1 MESNKEYFAFISY
14 QREDERWAKWLQHKL
29 EHYKL
34 PSNLNGR
41 TDFPKAIR
49 PIFRDASE
57 LTPGNLPRQIHEA
70 LEQSK
75 YLIVVCSPRSAHSEW
90 VNKEI
95 ETFISM
101 GRTANVI
108 PFIIEG
114 AAFSKDSKDECF
126 PLALRQLP
134 EEQEILGA
142 NINEMGRD
150 AAAVKVVARMFDVKF
165 DSLWQ
170 RHEREQRRQ
179 RWMRMGGLAAF
190 AVAVLLVAIWIGHQ
204 NVLLKE
210 KDWKMMENQSRAVA
224 DKAIRLVD
232 EGDACTAQL
241 LALEALPKDLNHP
254 NRPYTFEAESAL
266 RRAYRNNSAVMQT
279 YESVAFA
286 SFSPDGKRIVSAS
299 WDVRIWDAET
309 GQCLHKLEGHT
320 NFVWSVSFSP
330 DSKRIVSASFDKTI
344 RIWDAQTG
352 QCLRE
357 LKGHYFWIYS
367 AFFSPDG
374 KKIVS
379 GSGDRN
385 IRIWDAETG
394 QCLQTWGGGI
404 GSNIALLIASYSP
417 DGKRIIAAAGNTI
430 SILDA
435 QTGQIIQKLE
445 EHTGEVISAFFSPDG
460 KRIVSASADNTIKIW
475 DFPPLQ
481 QLIDQTRERFKNRKL
496 SEDER
501 RKYYLE

>member
-204 NVLLKE
+204 NVLLK
-210 KDWKMMENQSRAVA
+210 
-224 DKAIRLVD
+224 
-232 EGDACTAQL
+232 
-241 LALEALPKDLNHP
+241 
-254 NRPYTFEAESAL
+254 
-266 RRAYRNNSAVMQT
+266 
-279 YESVAFA
+279 
-286 SFSPDGKRIVSAS
+286 
-299 WDVRIWDAET
+299 
-309 GQCLHKLEGHT
+309 
-320 NFVWSVSFSP
+320 
-330 DSKRIVSASFDKTI
+330 
-344 RIWDAQTG
+344 
-352 QCLRE
+352 
-357 LKGHYFWIYS
+357 
-367 AFFSPDG
+367 
-374 KKIVS
+374 
-379 GSGDRN
+379 
-385 IRIWDAETG
+385 
-394 QCLQTWGGGI
+394 
-404 GSNIALLIASYSP
+404 
-417 DGKRIIAAAGNTI
+417 
-430 SILDA
+430 
-435 QTGQIIQKLE
+435 
-445 EHTGEVISAFFSPDG
+445 
-460 KRIVSASADNTIKIW
+460 
-475 DFPPLQ
+475 
-481 QLIDQTRERFKNRKL
+481 
-496 SEDER
+496 
-501 RKYYLE
+501 